1 MSGDFFCLVVGIMA
15 VAFSIAGGYTINFL
29 WNRKEDGFRFNK
41 KQKPQS
47 SATSDKALNNL
58 KFQALP
64 KISET
69 IFNSNQDEQDQD
81 SKNLRA
87 NMIQSHSSPVQNFNT
102 IKSTSGIPD
111 LRPKEAV
118 VNLDIKKIKD
128 TDQFDVALNIIVD
141 PDSSKPLNVKVDAQV
156 DKDTMD
162 VRGKAQSEAEGRV
175 KIEGRARGKS
185 FKMKEMNLKT
195 NVKNKTGESQKVIL
209 RSGRQINK

>member
-1 MSGDFFCLVVGIMA
+1 MSGDFFCLVIGIMA

-29 WNRKEDGFRFNK
+29 WKRKESGFHFNK

-69 IFNSNQDEQDQD
+69 ISNSNQDDQDQD
-81 SKNLRA
+81 KKNLRA
-87 NMIQSHSSPVQNFNT
+87 SMIQSPSSLVRNFNA
-102 IKSTSGIPD
+102 IKSTSGTPD

-118 VNLDIKKIKD
+118 VTLDIRQIKD
-128 TDQFDVALNIIVD
+128 TDKFDVALDIIVD

-162 VRGKAQSEAEGRV
+162 VRGKAQSKAEGRV
-175 KIEGRARGKS
+175 KIEGRARGKK
-185 FKMKEMNLKT
+185 FQMKEIKLKT
-195 NVKNKTGESQKVIL
+195 NDKNKTDESQKKIL
-209 RSGRQINK
+209 RSGRQINM

>member
-1 MSGDFFCLVVGIMA
+1 MSGDFFCLVIGIMA

-29 WNRKEDGFRFNK
+29 WNRKESGFHFNK
-41 KQKPQS
+41 KLKPQG
-47 SATSDKALNNL
+47 SATSDKAL

-69 IFNSNQDEQDQD
+69 MSTSKQDQD
-81 SKNLRA
+81 MKNLMRA
-87 NMIQSHSSPVQNFNT
+87 RMIQSPSSPVQNFNAN
-102 IKSTSGIPD
+102 KSTSGIPD

-118 VNLDIKKIKD
+118 VNLEIRQIKD
-128 TDQFDVALNIIVD
+128 TEQFDVALDIIVD

-156 DKDTMD
+156 DKDSMD

-195 NVKNKTGESQKVIL
+195 NVKNKTGESQKMIL